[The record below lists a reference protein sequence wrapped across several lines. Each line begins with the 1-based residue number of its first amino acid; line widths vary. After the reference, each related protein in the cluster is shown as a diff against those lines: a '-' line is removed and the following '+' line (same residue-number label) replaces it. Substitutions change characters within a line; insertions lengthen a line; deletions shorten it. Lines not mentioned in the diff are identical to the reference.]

1 MEKGS
6 KGSIHSI
13 DEIISD
19 GLRLWDEDEVFVI
32 ILLMS

>member
-13 DEIISD
+13 DEMIID
-19 GLRLWDEDEVFVI
+19 WLRLWDEDEVFVI